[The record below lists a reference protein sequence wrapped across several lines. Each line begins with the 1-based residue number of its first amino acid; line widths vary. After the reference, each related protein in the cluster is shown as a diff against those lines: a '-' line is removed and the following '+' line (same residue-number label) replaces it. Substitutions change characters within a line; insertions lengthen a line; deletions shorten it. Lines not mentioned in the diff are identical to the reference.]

1 MEEDLFLVLE
11 DILDTFYDDQ
21 YLDIEFLDS
30 CYILYLLT
38 MLSCDIHFHIFLK
51 EGVMSK
57 LRRVIKSNK

>member
-38 MLSCDIHFHIFLK
+38 MLSCDIHLHIFLK